1 MTTYNELVEEVLI
14 NLEGFTL
21 RQDRTTYLTSG
32 IDSDDLSLALASGEN
47 IGKGVVEI
55 DDELIHLDSVDR
67 TDKSA
72 VISPF
77 GRGYRGTTA
86 ASHSANA
93 KVTFSPSFP
102 KISIKRAINDTIK
115 SVFPKVYGVA
125 NTTFSYSPA
134 VTTYSIPAAAETVL
148 AISWSDIGP
157 SGEWFPIRRWRHDPT
172 ANTTDYVS
180 GNTVSIYEPIVPGR
194 TIQVTYGKEP
204 TALSSGSD
212 VFTTVTGLPES
223 CRDVIVYGAAYRMV
237 SFIDP
242 GRLTFTSPEADQNDT
257 TRQFGSGTNTAR
269 YLLALHQQRLQ
280 EESEKQTGRYPVRVH
295 YTI

>member
-1 MTTYNELVEEVLI
+1 MTTYNQLVEEVLI

-86 ASHSANA
+86 ASHSANT

-102 KISIKRAINDTIK
+102 KVSIKRAINDTIK
-115 SVFPKVYGVA
+115 AVYPNIYGVA
-125 NTTFSYSPA
+125 STTFTANSA
-134 VTTYSIPAAAETVL
+134 QTTYSLPAAAETVL
-148 AISWSDIGP
+148 AVSWDSVGP
-157 SGEWFPIRRWRHDPT
+157 SGEWIPIRRWRQDPT
-172 ANTTDYVS
+172 ANSTEYAN
-180 GNTVSIYEPIVPGR
+180 GNTLSIYDGIVPGR
-194 TIQVTYGKEP
+194 TVQVVYTKEP
-204 TALSSGSD
+204 TELSSGSD
-212 VFTTVTGLPES
+212 VFTTVTGLPAS

-269 YLLALHQQRLQ
+269 YLLALYQQRLQ
-280 EESEKQTGRYPVRVH
+280 EESQKLNGKYPVRVH

>member
-1 MTTYNELVEEVLI
+1 MTTFNDMVEEVLI

-32 IDSDDLSLALASGEN
+32 IDSDDLSIALASGDN
-47 IGKGVVEI
+47 IGKGILEI
-55 DDELIHLDSVDR
+55 DDELLHIDSVDR
-67 TDKSA
+67 SDRSA

-102 KISIKRAINDTIK
+102 KISVKRAINDTIRA
-115 SVFPKVYGVA
+115 VYPNVYGVTS
-125 NTTFSYSPA
+125 TTFTYNA
-134 VTTYSIPAAAETVL
+134 AQTTYSLPANAETVL
-148 AISWSDIGP
+148 AVSWDSIGP
-157 SGEWFPIRRWRHDPT
+157 SGEWIPVRRWRQDPT
-172 ANTTDYVS
+172 AASAEYATTNTI
-180 GNTVSIYEPIVPGR
+180 SIYDAPVPGR
-194 TIQVTYGKEP
+194 TIQVIYTKEP
-204 TALSSGSD
+204 TVLSSGSD
-212 VFTTVTGLPES
+212 VFTSVTGLSES
-223 CRDVIVYGAAYRMV
+223 ARDVIVYGAAYRMV

-242 GRLTFTSPEADQNDT
+242 GRLTFTSPEADQNDQ

-269 YLLALHQQRLQ
+269 YLLALYQQRLQ
-280 EESEKQTGRYPVRVH
+280 EETNRLHGKYPVRVH

>member
-1 MTTYNELVEEVLI
+1 MTTYNQLVEEVLI

-102 KISIKRAINDTIK
+102 KVSIKRAINDAIK
-115 SVFPKVYGVA
+115 AVYPNIYGVA
-125 NTTFSYSPA
+125 TTTFTANSA
-134 VTTYSIPAAAETVL
+134 QTTYSLPAAVETVL
-148 AISWSDIGP
+148 AVSWDSVGP
-157 SGEWFPIRRWRHDPT
+157 SGEWIPIRRWRHDPT
-172 ANTTDYVS
+172 ANSTEYANS
-180 GNTVSIYEPIVPGR
+180 NSISIYDGIVPGR
-194 TIQVTYGKEP
+194 TVQVVYTKEP
-204 TALSSGSD
+204 TELSSGSD
-212 VFTTVTGLPES
+212 VFTTVTGLPAS

-269 YLLALHQQRLQ
+269 YLLALYQQRLQ
-280 EESEKQTGRYPVRVH
+280 EESQKLNGKYPVRVH